1 MPRRYFHRHWIKPHF
16 DSLRSF
22 IKYKNWWASITP
34 EMFGPATLGSERD
47 ELPSRLRRHRSD
59 LPHYLSSH
67 LSKPELDLSSHLNRD
82 LNYHL
87 NLNQTPETEHQLDIS
102 DR

>member
-22 IKYKNWWASITP
+22 IKYKNWW
-34 EMFGPATLGSERD
+34 R
-47 ELPSRLRRHRSD
+47 RNQLRRHEAKPNLHLSS
-59 LPHYLSSH
+59 YLSSH

-87 NLNQTPETEHQLDIS
+87 NLRQIPETEHQLDIS

>member
-1 MPRRYFHRHWIKPHF
+1 MPRRYFHRRSIKPHF

-22 IKYKNWWASITP
+22 IKYKNWWRRNQTEI
-34 EMFGPATLGSERD
+34 FGPERE
-47 ELPSRLRRHRSD
+47 ELTSRLRRHEAKPNLHLSS
-59 LPHYLSSH
+59 YLSTH
-67 LSKPELDLSSHLNRD
+67 QSKPELDLSSHLNRD

-87 NLNQTPETEHQLDIS
+87 NLRQIPETEHQLDIS